1 MKNIFNRANK
11 GKFLVLPLVFVM
23 IVFITQTCSEDDLD
37 LTNPNALSTA
47 NFWKTPDD
55 AEKGLVA
62 VYGPLTTT
70 QGWGR
75 MIGGILTI
83 QRGDDANA
91 FSWPAVNDPGT
102 FTVVPTDG
110 RVGEGWGELNAIV
123 ARANSVLFYVPKI
136 DMDAAQKTRI
146 LGEASFLRALA
157 HFYLLNMWGNI
168 PLITTPV
175 EQVSDLFVEQ
185 APQEAV
191 WASII
196 SDLKLAQ
203 SSLPETVDPKDV
215 GRATWGAATGLLGKS
230 YLFTK
235 SWASAAAEFK
245 KIIDKP
251 NLYRLVANYQDNFL
265 TATNNNS
272 ESIWELQYESNVN
285 ASWGTS
291 GTPNV
296 GRGQAYEPDIAPP
309 AYSSQGSIS
318 VNKWVFDA
326 FMKQKTKDAKV
337 DPRAYAT
344 MVWNYPGAKIYQD
357 AFKTKM
363 TGADTNRIWDRK
375 YLNYD
380 RESSLVP
387 GSWWYASNNR
397 RMIRLA
403 DVLLMYAEAQNEATG
418 PDATAYAAINQVRA
432 RANMPEITPGLTQ
445 TTFRTAVRD
454 ERVLELSLEGDRIF
468 DLLRWGTM
476 ADVFLN
482 HPEYRSNSGG
492 KFIKG
497 KNEYLP
503 IPFND
508 VSANPKIKQNP
519 GYIN

>member
-1 MKNIFNRANK
+1 MKTLMNSYKKRRF
-11 GKFLVLPLVFVM
+11 FTLPLTFVM
-23 IVFITQTCSEDDLD
+23 VVMMTVNCSKDDLN
-37 LTNPNALSTA
+37 LTNPNALSTVS
-47 NFWKTPDD
+47 FWKTADD

-62 VYGPLTTT
+62 CYGPLTTT

-75 MIGGILTI
+75 MLGGILTI
-83 QRGDDANA
+83 HRGDDANA
-91 FSWPAVNDPGT
+91 FSWPAVSDPGT
-102 FTVVPTDG
+102 FTVVSNDG
-110 RVGEGWGELNAIV
+110 RVSEGWGELNAIV
-123 ARANSVLFYVPKI
+123 ARTNSVLAYVPAI
-136 DMDAAQKTRI
+136 DMDEAQKKRI
-146 LGEASFLRALA
+146 LGEASFLRAVA

-168 PLITTPV
+168 PLILEPV
-175 EQVSDLFVEQ
+175 EEVNDLFVEQ
-185 APQEAV
+185 APQAAV

-196 SDLKLAQ
+196 ADAKAAQ
-203 SSLPETVDPKDV
+203 AALPEKVDAANV
-215 GRATWGAATGLLGKS
+215 GRATWGAATALLGKA

-235 SWASAAAEFK
+235 DWPNAAAEFK

-251 NLYRLVANYQDNFL
+251 GLYRLVSNYQDNFL
-265 TATNNNS
+265 TATNNNA

-318 VNKWVFDA
+318 VNRWVFDA
-326 FMKQKTKDAKV
+326 FMKQKTKDGKI

-357 AFKTKM
+357 NFKTKM

-387 GSWWYASNNR
+387 GSWWYAANNR

-403 DVLLMYAEAQNEATG
+403 DVLLMYAEAKNEASG
-418 PDATAYAAINQVRA
+418 PDATAYAAINAVRA
-432 RANMPEITPGLTQ
+432 RANMPDIAAGLSKDA
-445 TTFRTAVRD
+445 FRTAVRD

-476 ADVFLN
+476 AEVFTK

-492 KFIKG
+492 KFIAG

-508 VSANPKIKQNP
+508 ISANPKLKQNP